1 MDIDKRLAEHESG
14 EGALFTKNIF
24 LLNLFI
30 MNDFK
35 ELKMLLIE
43 NIK

>member
-1 MDIDKRLAEHESG
+1 MKAVKVLC
-14 EGALFTKNIF
+14 LQKNIF